1 MQSAVLGA
9 FMDYDEHFADWEIM
23 NHKEFRL
30 ASIST
35 TQTSYHNTGTTA
47 EG

>member
-1 MQSAVLGA
+1 MQSAVLVA
-9 FMDYDEHFADWEIM
+9 FMDCYEHFADWVIM
-23 NHKEFRL
+23 NHNEFRL
-30 ASIST
+30 TSISA